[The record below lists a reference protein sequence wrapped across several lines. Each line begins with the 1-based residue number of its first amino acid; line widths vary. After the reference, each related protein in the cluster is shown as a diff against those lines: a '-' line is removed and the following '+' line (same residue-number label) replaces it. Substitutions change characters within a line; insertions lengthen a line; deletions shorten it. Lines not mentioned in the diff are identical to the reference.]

1 MSAGFFQ
8 WFQSASCLS
17 QTRSVVLPTAAV
29 SMERL
34 RIMECLH
41 HMGHR
46 LSRLFSALLLALL
59 AGSAWAYASETRQ
72 QLTFLAAKQF
82 NECVT
87 GTEVP
92 RLTALQVRNLVRGNL
107 SEGDRGIARRT
118 VNWQFY
124 DRSNQSTPRV
134 LWAIDTRLHARFD
147 ELAYAVL
154 ADGVGEDLPR
164 FERLGEVVH
173 YLQSVTVPA
182 NTVPIFHPRLW
193 RWNSADAFTEYPL
206 DREALASRLGQVCV
220 ELLATPDTEG
230 LSTLLDS
237 TAAVTIAN
245 IRAPIADMNASWQ
258 VFWREGEAGEFGSYG
273 PAGNRFGRESE
284 FPCRSE
290 RCRLLENDP
299 IYADFALRQHR
310 LAVVSSMRA
319 MLILQ
324 RFRAQRDPTLAQ
336 PSWDVSPYRPSG
348 EG

>member
-1 MSAGFFQ
+1 
-8 WFQSASCLS
+8 
-17 QTRSVVLPTAAV
+17 
-29 SMERL
+29 
-34 RIMECLH
+34 MECLH
-41 HMGHR
+41 HMGRR
-46 LSRLFSALLLALL
+46 LSQLVAALLLALL
-59 AGSAWAYASETRQ
+59 AGGAWGYKSETRQ

-82 NECVT
+82 NECVA
-87 GTEVP
+87 GTDVP

-107 SEGDRGIARRT
+107 SEGDPGIARRT
-118 VNWQFY
+118 INWQFY
-124 DRSNQSTPRV
+124 DRSNQATPRV
-134 LWAIDTRLHARFD
+134 LWAIETRMHSRFD
-147 ELAYAVL
+147 ELAEAVL
-154 ADGVGEDLPR
+154 ADGLDEDLAR

-182 NTVPIFHPRLW
+182 NVVPIYHPRRW
-193 RWNSADAFTEYPL
+193 RWNGSDAFTHFPM
-206 DREALASRLGQVCV
+206 DREALLARMAQVCV
-220 ELLATPDTEG
+220 ELLATPETEG

-273 PAGNRFGRESE
+273 PAGNRFGREAE

-299 IYADFALRQHR
+299 IYAEFALRQHR
-310 LAVVSSMRA
+310 QAVVSSMRA

-336 PSWDVSPYRPSG
+336 PPWDVSPYRQSG